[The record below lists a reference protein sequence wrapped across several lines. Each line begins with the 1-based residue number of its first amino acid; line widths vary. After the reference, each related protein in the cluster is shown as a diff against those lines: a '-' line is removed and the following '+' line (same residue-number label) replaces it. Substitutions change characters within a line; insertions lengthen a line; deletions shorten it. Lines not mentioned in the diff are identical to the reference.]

1 MEIGKLQHP
10 NKVLLFVVL
19 GVVFLAATY
28 TNQDSANVST
38 HIESLPWIDAKK
50 LSDGD
55 LIFRKGHD
63 LISRLVLTQGNS
75 AQFSHVGIILIREG
89 IVSVIHSLP
98 EDVNTSSGVQVES
111 LDSFVSIENASD
123 VAVYRIT
130 GIDTKSRQKIRE
142 YVLKQVGKPFDTS
155 LLMSTDDSMYCTELV
170 VKAYIAV
177 GITLATRLAAIRV
190 TLINEPVIPPDHLR
204 WSHRL
209 ERL

>member
-38 HIESLPWIDAKK
+38 HIESLAWIDAKK

-177 GITLATRLAAIRV
+177 GIIRV